1 MSPIFQTIFLVGTF
15 FAASY
20 KQDDSS
26 LSQFSLVG
34 FFFEGTRENILPIF
48 RAPATGEQI
57 ELFPTWRDV
66 DDRFFFNRAMV
77 EELIEIGDQKLDAW
91 ITPFIQVCTKILLC
105 KQNLMKELKGWLL
118 ILLRL
123 FKKRYLNSANYMVRS
138 GSKIKQFTLNSGA
151 RMSKIL

>member
-48 RAPATGEQI
+48 RASATGEQI

-91 ITPFIQVCTKILLC
+91 ITPFIQVCTKLLLGKKKC
-105 KQNLMKELKGWLL
+105 KYCLERIERLACYIVTLW
-118 ILLRL
+118 LRL
-123 FKKRYLNSANYMVRS
+123 NYY
-138 GSKIKQFTLNSGA
+138 
-151 RMSKIL
+151 MSKMHGQR